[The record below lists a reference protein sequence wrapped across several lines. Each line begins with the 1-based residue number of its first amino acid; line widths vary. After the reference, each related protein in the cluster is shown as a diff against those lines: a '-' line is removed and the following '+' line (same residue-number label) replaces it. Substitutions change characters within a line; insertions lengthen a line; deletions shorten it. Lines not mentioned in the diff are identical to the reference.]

1 MEMTF
6 ISVLRP
12 HTYVTL
18 LEDSVMRQR
27 LQLFIACVPRMQIV
41 STVAK
46 SRYQTTTKSLEHA
59 TTLSLRL
66 SRKHQQHT
74 VLFFDQGRYKARNFP
89 PRIGGCRRRASDCL
103 LPARVVDS
111 SRNSGASPG
120 RALATMGRA
129 TPFRFPATSDH
140 GRSSLSLC
148 QCSDIPFSSK
158 SSTS

>member
-18 LEDSVMRQR
+18 LEDLVMRQR

-66 SRKHQQHT
+66 SKQHT
-74 VLFFDQGRYKARNFP
+74 FLFFLIRDVTRLGTFP
-89 PRIGGCRRRASDCL
+89 HELAVVEGGQVIVYCL
-103 LPARVVDS
+103 HVS
-111 SRNSGASPG
+111 
-120 RALATMGRA
+120 
-129 TPFRFPATSDH
+129 
-140 GRSSLSLC
+140 
-148 QCSDIPFSSK
+148 
-158 SSTS
+158 

>member
-27 LQLFIACVPRMQIV
+27 LQLFIVCVPRMQIV

-66 SRKHQQHT
+66 SRKHQQQ
-74 VLFFDQGRYKARNFP
+74 LISFFLIRDVTRLGTFP
-89 PRIGGCRRRASDCL
+89 HELAVVEGGQVIVYCL
-103 LPARVVDS
+103 HVS
-111 SRNSGASPG
+111 
-120 RALATMGRA
+120 
-129 TPFRFPATSDH
+129 
-140 GRSSLSLC
+140 
-148 QCSDIPFSSK
+148 
-158 SSTS
+158 